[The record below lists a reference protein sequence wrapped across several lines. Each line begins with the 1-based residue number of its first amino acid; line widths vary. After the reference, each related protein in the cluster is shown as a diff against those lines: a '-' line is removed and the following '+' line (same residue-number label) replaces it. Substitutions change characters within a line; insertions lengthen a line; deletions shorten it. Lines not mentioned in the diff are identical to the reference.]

1 MDAVFKP
8 GGGPDASPPL
18 PKIVVGKKL
27 SRRRKGINP
36 SHLALVAVDLETGRA
51 RLSAPLTRRQAIAVT
66 GASAGYVATATRL
79 SAQER
84 EQVEAGKLSLSS
96 VHNAPPSNAAI
107 DKFIVKAGADRVMA
121 GLDRH
126 TQPSLFS
133 VAAEQHIDRASLAR
147 ATPLFLRA
155 AAYRS

>member
-1 MDAVFKP
+1 MDPVFKP

-36 SHLALVAVDLETGRA
+36 SHLALLAVDLETGRA

-84 EQVEAGKLSLSS
+84 EQVEAGKLSPSS
-96 VHNAPPSNAAI
+96 VHNAPPSDAAI

-121 GLDRH
+121 GLDRY

-133 VAAEQHIDRASLAR
+133 VAAE
-147 ATPLFLRA
+147 
-155 AAYRS
+155 

>member
-1 MDAVFKP
+1 MGSSAR
-8 GGGPDASPPL
+8 SC
-18 PKIVVGKKL
+18 
-27 SRRRKGINP
+27 RQ
-36 SHLALVAVDLETGRA
+36 A

-84 EQVEAGKLSLSS
+84 EQVEAGKLSPSS
-96 VHNAPPSNAAI
+96 VHNAPPSDAAI

-121 GLDRH
+121 GLDRY

-133 VAAEQHIDRASLAR
+133 VAAE
-147 ATPLFLRA
+147 
-155 AAYRS
+155 

>member
-36 SHLALVAVDLETGRA
+36 SHLALLAVDLETGRA

-66 GASAGYVATATRL
+66 SAGYVATATRL
-79 SAQER
+79 GAQER

-96 VHNAPPSNAAI
+96 VHNAPPSDAAI

-121 GLDRH
+121 GLDRY

-133 VAAEQHIDRASLAR
+133 VAAE
-147 ATPLFLRA
+147 
-155 AAYRS
+155 